1 MGRRKGLEKVGN
13 NIGRKLR
20 GWGPSEAQWRK
31 HLDESFMSNIAK
43 DSSKKKKKSTF
54 GFGKIKVFSDF
65 DETSGNDSLCKM
77 S

>member
-1 MGRRKGLEKVGN
+1 
-13 NIGRKLR
+13 
-20 GWGPSEAQWRK
+20 
-31 HLDESFMSNIAK
+31 MSNIAK

-77 S
+77 SYRDKKGEKLEPVNSHRTKEALTEGQQEGQSFSEKYV